1 MSLDVIIIPM
11 ASLMMNFFPSSA
23 RAWFAIALMALNV
36 CPVSASDDKV
46 SVSDIVLTTS
56 QTQQGTTATATIT
69 VLDQAGAPVVGA
81 RVTGSW
87 TGLTS
92 AQGSALT
99 NQKGRATFHSTR
111 TQDKGTFVFDLGT
124 VSAMGATY
132 DAALN
137 AKSHASIATLGFV
150 DAVHLNLGSSAPP
163 P

>member
-1 MSLDVIIIPM
+1 
-11 ASLMMNFFPSSA
+11 MNFLPSLP
-23 RAWFAIALMALNV
+23 RAWFAAALVLLSLGSVLA
-36 CPVSASDDKV
+36 DDAKV

-111 TQDKGTFVFDLGT
+111 TKDKGTFVFDLGT
-124 VSAMGATY
+124 VSAMGTTY

-137 AKSHASIATLGFV
+137 AKSHDSIATLGFIELSP
-150 DAVHLNLGSSAPP
+150 ANLGARSDTPP
-163 P
+163 